1 MVVITFEG
9 GECVGKD
16 TQVAL
21 LAERLRSEGYNV
33 SDIKVSEPGSTP
45 VGDMCR
51 ILVKNTI
58 DKEHLKPF
66 QNVADHIK
74 DHDITPLT
82 QMSLFFASRAE
93 VYDKLVKPEKEKG
106 KIIILNRSVDSTT
119 VYQGHAQKKTLI
131 PLIRNINEAILDE
144 LHIDMTVLLDIP
156 VDVTLSRM
164 HERDGDHG
172 DRFQDMD
179 ESFHTKVREGYLKEA
194 EVYSRIKIIDAT
206 TSIEDV
212 HDKVYEAIKPVLSYS
227 SSSLSSR

>member
-16 TQVAL
+16 TQIEL
-21 LAERLRSEGYNV
+21 LANRLRREGYNV

-58 DKEHLKPF
+58 DKAHLEPF
-66 QNVADHIK
+66 KNVAEHIK

-93 VYDKLVKPEKEKG
+93 VYDKLVKPEAQKG
-106 KIIILNRSVDSTT
+106 KIVLLNRSVDSTT

-131 PLIRNINEAILDE
+131 PLIRNINEAILDD

-156 VDVTLSRM
+156 VSLTLQRM
-164 HERDGDHG
+164 HARDGDHG

-179 ESFHTKVREGYLKEA
+179 KDFHTQVREGYLKEA
-194 EVYSRIKIIDAT
+194 EIYSRIHVIDASD
-206 TSIEDV
+206 SIEQV
-212 HDKVYEAIKPVLSYS
+212 HEKVYEKIKSIL
-227 SSSLSSR
+227 

>member
-21 LAERLRSEGYNV
+21 LAERLRKEGYDV
-33 SDIKVSEPGSTP
+33 SDVKVSEPGSTP

-58 DKEHLKPF
+58 DKEHLEPF
-66 QNVADHIK
+66 RNVADHIK
-74 DHDITPLT
+74 EHDITPLT

-93 VYDKLVKPEKEKG
+93 VYDKLVKPEREKG
-106 KIIILNRSVDSTT
+106 KIVLLNRSVDSTT

-144 LHIDMTVLLDIP
+144 LKIDMTILLDIP
-156 VDVTLSRM
+156 VELTLSRM
-164 HERDGDHG
+164 KARDGDHG

-179 ESFHTKVREGYLKEA
+179 ISFHTHVREGYLKES
-194 EVYSRIKIIDAT
+194 EIYSRIKVVDASS
-206 TSIEDV
+206 SIEDV
-212 HDKVYEAIKPVLSYS
+212 HEKVYEKIKSIL
-227 SSSLSSR
+227 